1 MSTIT
6 VLGLVLFVLMTII
19 GGKTGATAFLSLIFN
34 FGLLFLAVVLISWGF
49 PAMGVSLVIGT
60 IILAFTIFFGE
71 DNELAAKTA
80 YIAALIVMVV
90 LILIIFPV
98 EHWIM
103 AQGFSLEDSE
113 DLEGMSLTIG
123 VSFVGVAVTEAI
135 LSTLGAIAEA
145 SIAIAAGLS
154 EIIEQHPQVT
164 AKRLYIDGI
173 SIGKQIIG
181 TTFNTLFFGFF
192 GGFLALFIWFSG
204 LHYSFGSVIN
214 NKIFVAEVIMVLF
227 SLMGVILTVPVT
239 TWVMT
244 VEHRRNQGKLKD

>member
-6 VLGLVLFVLMTII
+6 VLGLVLFALMTII

-34 FGLLFLAVVLISWGF
+34 FALLFLSIVLISWGF

-60 IILAFTIFFGE
+60 VILAFTIFFGE

-80 YIAALIVMVV
+80 YIASLIIMVALI
-90 LILIIFPV
+90 LLIFPV

-154 EIIEQHPQVT
+154 EIIEQHPHVAT
-164 AKRLYIDGI
+164 KRLYIDGI

-181 TTFNTLFFGFF
+181 TTFNT
-192 GGFLALFIWFSG
+192 
-204 LHYSFGSVIN
+204 
-214 NKIFVAEVIMVLF
+214 
-227 SLMGVILTVPVT
+227 
-239 TWVMT
+239 
-244 VEHRRNQGKLKD
+244 

>member
-1 MSTIT
+1 MNTIT
-6 VLGLVLFVLMTII
+6 VLGLVLFLLMTLV

-34 FGLLFLAVVLISWGF
+34 FGLLFFAVVLISWGF
-49 PAMGVSLVIGT
+49 PPMGVTLVIGM

-71 DNELAAKTA
+71 DNELAAKPA
-80 YIAALIVMVV
+80 YIAALIVMVG
-90 LILIIFPV
+90 LILVIFPV

-113 DLEGMSLTIG
+113 DLEGMSLSIG
-123 VSFVGVAVTEAI
+123 VSFVGVAVTEAV

-145 SIAIAAGLS
+145 GIAIAAGLS
-154 EIIEQHPQVT
+154 EIIAQHPQVT
-164 AKRLYIDGI
+164 TKRLYIDGI

-192 GGFLALFIWFSG
+192 GGFLALFIWFAS

-214 NKIFVAEVIMVLF
+214 NKIFVGEVLMILF
-227 SLMGVILTVPVT
+227 SLIGVILTVPVT

-244 VEHRRNQGKLKD
+244 LEHRKAGNEPKR

>member
-6 VLGLVLFVLMTII
+6 VLGLVLFGLMALI
-19 GGKTGATAFLSLIFN
+19 GGKTGALAFLSLIFN
-34 FGLLFLAVVLISWGF
+34 FALLFLAVVLISWGF
-49 PAMGVSLVIGT
+49 PAMAVSLVIGT

-71 DNELAAKTA
+71 ANELAAKTA
-80 YIAALIVMVV
+80 YIAALIVMVG
-90 LILIIFPV
+90 LILVIFPV

-113 DLEGMSLTIG
+113 DLEGMSLAIG

-154 EIIEQHPQVT
+154 EIIEQHPHVET
-164 AKRLYIDGI
+164 KRLYIDGI

-204 LHYSFGSVIN
+204 LHYSFGNVIN
-214 NKIFVAEVIMVLF
+214 NKIFVAEVLMVLF
-227 SLMGVILTVPVT
+227 ALIGVILTVPVT

-244 VEHRRNQGKLKD
+244 LEHRHATKSTD

>member
-1 MSTIT
+1 MNTIT
-6 VLGLVLFVLMTII
+6 VLGLILLGLMTLI
-19 GGKTGATAFLSLIFN
+19 GGKTGATAFLSLLFN
-34 FGLLFLAVVLISWGF
+34 FCLLFLAVVLISWGF
-49 PAMGVSLVIGT
+49 PAVAVSLVIGT

-71 DNELAAKTA
+71 ANEVAAKPA
-80 YIAALIVMVV
+80 YIAALIVMVILV
-90 LILIIFPV
+90 LIIFPV
-98 EHWIM
+98 ENWIM

-113 DLEGMSLTIG
+113 DLEGMSLAIG
-123 VSFVGVAVTEAI
+123 VSFIGVAVTEAI

-145 SIAIAAGLS
+145 TIAIAAGLS
-154 EIIEQHPQVT
+154 EILAQHPQLPT
-164 AKRLYIDGI
+164 KRLYIDGI

-214 NKIFVAEVIMVLF
+214 NKIFVAEVLMVLF
-227 SLMGVILTVPVT
+227 SLMGVILVVPVT

-244 VEHRRNQGKLKD
+244 VQHRQQIKHND

>member
-1 MSTIT
+1 MNTIT
-6 VLGLVLFVLMTII
+6 VLGLILFGLMTLI
-19 GGKTGATAFLSLIFN
+19 GGKTGATAFLSLLFN

-71 DNELAAKTA
+71 ANEVAAKPA
-80 YIAALIVMVV
+80 YMAALIVMVILV
-90 LILIIFPV
+90 LIIFPV
-98 EHWIM
+98 ENWIM

-113 DLEGMSLTIG
+113 DLEGMSLAIG
-123 VSFVGVAVTEAI
+123 VSFIGVAVTEAI

-145 SIAIAAGLS
+145 AIAIAAGLS
-154 EIIEQHPQVT
+154 EILAQHPQLPT
-164 AKRLYIDGI
+164 KRLYIDGI

-214 NKIFVAEVIMVLF
+214 NKIFVAEVLMVLF
-227 SLMGVILTVPVT
+227 SLIGVILVVPVT

-244 VEHRRNQGKLKD
+244 VQHRQQAKHRD

>member
-1 MSTIT
+1 MNTIT
-6 VLGLVLFVLMTII
+6 VLELILFGLMTLI
-19 GGKTGATAFLSLIFN
+19 GGKTGATAFLSLLFN

-71 DNELAAKTA
+71 ANEVAAKPA
-80 YIAALIVMVV
+80 YMAALIVMVILV
-90 LILIIFPV
+90 LIIFPV
-98 EHWIM
+98 ENWIM

-113 DLEGMSLTIG
+113 DLEGMSLAIG
-123 VSFVGVAVTEAI
+123 VSFIGVAVTEAI

-145 SIAIAAGLS
+145 AIAIAAGLS
-154 EIIEQHPQVT
+154 EILAQHPQLPT
-164 AKRLYIDGI
+164 KRLYIDGI

-214 NKIFVAEVIMVLF
+214 NKIFVAEVLMVLF
-227 SLMGVILTVPVT
+227 SLIGVILVVPVT

-244 VEHRRNQGKLKD
+244 VQHRQQAKHND

>member
-1 MSTIT
+1 MNTIT
-6 VLGLVLFVLMTII
+6 VLGLILLGLMTLI
-19 GGKTGATAFLSLIFN
+19 GGKTGATAFLSLLFN

-49 PAMGVSLVIGT
+49 PAVAVSLVIGT

-71 DNELAAKTA
+71 ANEVAAKPA
-80 YIAALIVMVV
+80 YIAALIVMVILV
-90 LILIIFPV
+90 LIIFPV
-98 EHWIM
+98 ENWIM

-113 DLEGMSLTIG
+113 DLEGMSLAIG
-123 VSFVGVAVTEAI
+123 VSFIGVAVTEAI

-145 SIAIAAGLS
+145 AIAIAAGLS
-154 EIIEQHPQVT
+154 EILAQHPQLPT
-164 AKRLYIDGI
+164 KRLYIDGI
-173 SIGKQIIG
+173 SICKQIIG

-214 NKIFVAEVIMVLF
+214 NKIFVAEVLMVLF
-227 SLMGVILTVPVT
+227 SLMGVILVVPVT

-244 VEHRRNQGKLKD
+244 VQHRQQIKHND

>member
-1 MSTIT
+1 MNTIT
-6 VLGLVLFVLMTII
+6 VLGLILLGLMTLI
-19 GGKTGATAFLSLIFN
+19 GGKTGATAFLSLLFN

-71 DNELAAKTA
+71 DNEVAAKPA
-80 YIAALIVMVV
+80 YIAALIVMVILV
-90 LILIIFPV
+90 LIIFPV
-98 EHWIM
+98 ENWIM

-113 DLEGMSLTIG
+113 DLEGMSLAIG
-123 VSFVGVAVTEAI
+123 VSFIGVAVTEAI

-145 SIAIAAGLS
+145 AIAIAAGLS
-154 EIIEQHPQVT
+154 EILAQHPQLPI
-164 AKRLYIDGI
+164 KRLYIDGI

-192 GGFLALFIWFSG
+192 GGFLALFIWFAG

-214 NKIFVAEVIMVLF
+214 NKIFVAEVLMVLF
-227 SLMGVILTVPVT
+227 SLIGVILVVPVT

-244 VEHRRNQGKLKD
+244 IQHRQQIKHND

>member
-1 MSTIT
+1 MNTIT
-6 VLGLVLFVLMTII
+6 VLGLILLGLMTLI
-19 GGKTGATAFLSLIFN
+19 GGKTGATAFLSLLFN

-49 PAMGVSLVIGT
+49 PAVAVSLVIGT

-71 DNELAAKTA
+71 ANEVAAKPA
-80 YIAALIVMVV
+80 YIAALIVMVILV
-90 LILIIFPV
+90 LIIFPV
-98 EHWIM
+98 ENWIM

-113 DLEGMSLTIG
+113 DLEGMSLAIG
-123 VSFVGVAVTEAI
+123 VSFIGVTVTEAI

-145 SIAIAAGLS
+145 AIAIAAGLS
-154 EIIEQHPQVT
+154 EILAQHPQLST
-164 AKRLYIDGI
+164 KRLYIDGI

-214 NKIFVAEVIMVLF
+214 NKIFVAEVLMVLF
-227 SLMGVILTVPVT
+227 SLMGVILVVPVT

-244 VEHRRNQGKLKD
+244 VQHRQQIKHND

>member
-6 VLGLVLFVLMTII
+6 VLGVVLLGLMTLI
-19 GGKTGATAFLSLIFN
+19 GGKTGAPAFLSLIMN

-49 PAMGVSLVIGT
+49 PAMGVTLVIGT

-71 DNELAAKTA
+71 DNEMAARPA

-90 LILIIFPV
+90 LILVIFPV
-98 EHWIM
+98 ENWIM

-113 DLEGMSLTIG
+113 DLEGMSLAIG
-123 VSFVGVAVTEAI
+123 VSFIGVAVAEAI

-145 SIAIAAGLS
+145 GIAIAAGLS
-154 EIIEQHPQVT
+154 EIIEQHPKVT
-164 AKRLYIDGI
+164 TKRLYIDGI

-214 NKIFVAEVIMVLF
+214 NKIFVAEVLMVLF
-227 SLMGVILTVPVT
+227 ALIGVILVVPVT
-239 TWVMT
+239 TWVVT
-244 VEHRRNQGKLKD
+244 IEHRRQQKHND

>member
-1 MSTIT
+1 MNTIT
-6 VLGLVLFVLMTII
+6 VLGLILFGLMTLI
-19 GGKTGATAFLSLIFN
+19 GGKTGATAFLSLLFN

-71 DNELAAKTA
+71 ANEVAAKPA
-80 YIAALIVMVV
+80 YMAALIVMVILV
-90 LILIIFPV
+90 LIIFPV
-98 EHWIM
+98 ENWIM

-113 DLEGMSLTIG
+113 DLEGMSLAIG
-123 VSFVGVAVTEAI
+123 VSFIGVAVTEAI

-145 SIAIAAGLS
+145 AIAIAAGLS
-154 EIIEQHPQVT
+154 EILAQHPQLPT
-164 AKRLYIDGI
+164 KRLYIDGI

-204 LHYSFGSVIN
+204 LYYSFGSVIN
-214 NKIFVAEVIMVLF
+214 NKIFVAEVLMVLF
-227 SLMGVILTVPVT
+227 SLIGVILVVPVT

-244 VEHRRNQGKLKD
+244 VQHRQQAKHND

>member
-1 MSTIT
+1 MNTIT
-6 VLGLVLFVLMTII
+6 VLGLILLGLMTLI
-19 GGKTGATAFLSLIFN
+19 GGKTGATAFLSLLFN

-49 PAMGVSLVIGT
+49 PAVAVSLVIGT

-71 DNELAAKTA
+71 ANEVAAKPA
-80 YIAALIVMVV
+80 YIAALIVMVILV
-90 LILIIFPV
+90 LIIFPV
-98 EHWIM
+98 ENWIM

-113 DLEGMSLTIG
+113 DLEGMSLAIG
-123 VSFVGVAVTEAI
+123 VSFIGVAVTEAI

-145 SIAIAAGLS
+145 AIAIAAGLS
-154 EIIEQHPQVT
+154 EILAQHPQLST
-164 AKRLYIDGI
+164 KRLYIDGI

-214 NKIFVAEVIMVLF
+214 NKIFVAEVLMVLF
-227 SLMGVILTVPVT
+227 SLMGVILVVPVT

-244 VEHRRNQGKLKD
+244 VQHRQQIKHND

>member
-1 MSTIT
+1 MNTIT
-6 VLGLVLFVLMTII
+6 VLGLILFGLMTLI
-19 GGKTGATAFLSLIFN
+19 GGKTGATAFLSLLFN

-71 DNELAAKTA
+71 ANEVAAKPA
-80 YIAALIVMVV
+80 YMAALIVMVILV
-90 LILIIFPV
+90 LIIFPV
-98 EHWIM
+98 ENWIM

-113 DLEGMSLTIG
+113 DLEGMSLAIG
-123 VSFVGVAVTEAI
+123 VSFIGVAVTEAI

-145 SIAIAAGLS
+145 AIAIAAGLS
-154 EIIEQHPQVT
+154 EILAQHPQLPT
-164 AKRLYIDGI
+164 KRLYIDGI

-214 NKIFVAEVIMVLF
+214 NKIFVAEVLMVLF
-227 SLMGVILTVPVT
+227 SLIGVILVVPVT
-239 TWVMT
+239 TRVMT
-244 VEHRRNQGKLKD
+244 VQHRQQAKHRD